1 MKIDENMYRKML
13 SLKDDEGSYSIAEE
27 KHSAMQATLIHS
39 RTKHQ
44 KKYLN
49 VQIIKEKSHTK
60 LFKSLYLLFTS
71 LLGHTLNKRQRVS
84 RMEHVKPSNI

>member
-1 MKIDENMYRKML
+1 MRVA
-13 SLKDDEGSYSIAEE
+13 IALQ
-27 KHSAMQATLIHS
+27 KKNSAMQATLIHS

-49 VQIIKEKSHTK
+49 VQIIKEKTHTK

-71 LLGHTLNKRQRVS
+71 FLGHTLNIRQRVS

>member
-1 MKIDENMYRKML
+1 MYRKML
-13 SLKDDEGSYSIAEE
+13 SLRDYEGSYSIAE
-27 KHSAMQATLIHS
+27 KKFCNASYLNSFPHKAP
-39 RTKHQ
+39 

-71 LLGHTLNKRQRVS
+71 LLGHTVNIRQRVS

>member
-13 SLKDDEGSYSIAEE
+13 SLRDYEGSYSIAE
-27 KHSAMQATLIHS
+27 KKNSAMQATLIHS
-39 RTKHQ
+39 RQSTKEL
-44 KKYLN
+44 YFN

-71 LLGHTLNKRQRVS
+71 LLGHTLNIRQRVS

>member
-1 MKIDENMYRKML
+1 MRL
-13 SLKDDEGSYSIAEE
+13 AIALQ
-27 KHSAMQATLIHS
+27 KKNSAMQATLIHS
-39 RTKHQ
+39 RQSTKEL
-44 KKYLN
+44 YFN

-71 LLGHTLNKRQRVS
+71 LLGHTVNIRQRVS